1 MNKKFIATFAAAAM
15 LCCVCNAGVAVAD
28 DNTDFNATITQ
39 LISQADNHIDA
50 LKKIVNEQGS
60 DDLKKTLF
68 AEGYNSL
75 NKYMWERRQIEQ
87 NRGLIEKFEKDLAA
101 AGDNPDQATLD
112 ALRAQEKQINNSTI
126 AIDRKHNWMA
136 RSGDASDY
144 NFRGYSDY
152 SSWLKNSFPYE
163 KLEVEKTK
171 IKKLTAIDKQLDD
184 LLNTIKLPS
193 EAHPI
198 SIEDQSNYNL
208 DQVKVK
214 YWYDGEPNANNSAY
228 VKAQLAFWHKFVEK
242 TKSDLEDNVAKN
254 ARYLVNEV
262 KRSLGFDIY
271 TLNNKVEATVN
282 VHNGDE
288 YLRQELAQQG
298 TLKKAFDHTIIHYGN
313 GVKLPPYDDPNFDS
327 KTYESISEQINTA
340 TSNIYNSEI
349 LKKFGFEFTNKNP
362 SQLTPEQRKEYCDA
376 YEKYTA
382 SRIENTKKLEELR
395 KKQAELDDKNDH
407 KAYNAAKELSTARDG
422 AVSYA
427 YLHLKF
433 KKYVQDQL
441 NNGKTLE
448 QLLEGDTP
456 AYNKAKRTVNEI
468 GRKIEA
474 GNYKKSSSAWELIHR
489 YNFMVDLLA
498 SRDNDAYIKDALK
511 QGKSYDSMLNE
522 ANAARG
528 ENNEIHNKMYQEY
541 HYGREDVKSLGD
553 KANKASEKLRKL
565 RDSGASEEEIK
576 QAEDEYNEAQNEVYK
591 HEDEYLNNDIQK
603 YYNKETE
610 LNRRIDL
617 IKKLK
622 SGEYDTTVLDIDNL
636 ALTPEQKSSEDV
648 APLDYNDSS
657 FENPDGDTGNKP
669 DNNPDGDSGNNPDG
683 DTGNKP
689 DNNPDDPFDGFNFDD
704 IDWGDFNFDDLDLDD
719 LGVDD
724 VDAEDFDFSEFDTYA
739 SEISDDDLASLDID
753 DINFDDLDLGDLD
766 LGDLDLGDFYND
778 DTQSGDTNS
787 GETAKPG
794 ETKPGETKPGDTTN
808 SGDTNA
814 GNTAKPG
821 ETKPE
826 DVAKPG
832 ETKPEDVAKPGDTI
846 KPGDAKS
853 SETIKPGDA
862 KSAAAKIEAVKAEVA
877 VDKTE
882 DVKIE
887 AAEADNDNAGD
898 ATQTDNVT
906 KTQENNN

>member
-1 MNKKFIATFAAAAM
+1 MMNKKFIATFAAAAM
-15 LCCVCNAGVAVAD
+15 LCCVCHAGVAVAD

-126 AIDRKHNWMA
+126 AIDRNHNWMA

-214 YWYDGEPNANNSAY
+214 YWYDGEPNADNSAY

-288 YLRQELAQQG
+288 YLSKELAQQG

-313 GVKLPPYDDPNFDS
+313 GVSLPPRENPDFD
-327 KTYESISEQINTA
+327 YEKYNILQQQIDAIS
-340 TSNIYNSEI
+340 SNINDP
-349 LKKFGFEFTNKNP
+349 LKKFGWEFTYKDP
-362 SQLTPEQRKEYCDA
+362 SQLTAEQRKEYCDA

-382 SRIENTKKLEELR
+382 SRIENSKKLEDLR
-395 KKQAELDDKNDH
+395 KEQAELGDKNAY
-407 KAYNAAKELSTARDG
+407 KAYDIAEDLSTARDG

-441 NNGKTLE
+441 NNGKNLE
-448 QLLEGDTP
+448 QLLEDDAP
-456 AYNKAKRTVNEI
+456 A
-468 GRKIEA
+468 
-474 GNYKKSSSAWELIHR
+474 
-489 YNFMVDLLA
+489 
-498 SRDNDAYIKDALK
+498 
-511 QGKSYDSMLNE
+511 
-522 ANAARG
+522 
-528 ENNEIHNKMYQEY
+528 
-541 HYGREDVKSLGD
+541 
-553 KANKASEKLRKL
+553 
-565 RDSGASEEEIK
+565 
-576 QAEDEYNEAQNEVYK
+576 
-591 HEDEYLNNDIQK
+591 
-603 YYNKETE
+603 
-610 LNRRIDL
+610 
-617 IKKLK
+617 
-622 SGEYDTTVLDIDNL
+622 
-636 ALTPEQKSSEDV
+636 
-648 APLDYNDSS
+648 
-657 FENPDGDTGNKP
+657 
-669 DNNPDGDSGNNPDG
+669 
-683 DTGNKP
+683 
-689 DNNPDDPFDGFNFDD
+689 
-704 IDWGDFNFDDLDLDD
+704 
-719 LGVDD
+719 
-724 VDAEDFDFSEFDTYA
+724 
-739 SEISDDDLASLDID
+739 
-753 DINFDDLDLGDLD
+753 
-766 LGDLDLGDFYND
+766 
-778 DTQSGDTNS
+778 
-787 GETAKPG
+787 
-794 ETKPGETKPGDTTN
+794 
-808 SGDTNA
+808 
-814 GNTAKPG
+814 
-821 ETKPE
+821 
-826 DVAKPG
+826 
-832 ETKPEDVAKPGDTI
+832 
-846 KPGDAKS
+846 
-853 SETIKPGDA
+853 
-862 KSAAAKIEAVKAEVA
+862 
-877 VDKTE
+877 
-882 DVKIE
+882 
-887 AAEADNDNAGD
+887 
-898 ATQTDNVT
+898 
-906 KTQENNN
+906 

>member
-1 MNKKFIATFAAAAM
+1 MMNKKFIATFAAAAM
-15 LCCVCNAGVAVAD
+15 LCCVCHAGVAVAD

-50 LKKIVNEQGS
+50 LKKLIDNS
-60 DDLKKTLF
+60 DNAKLKSDPFNIHLDTYKPFYKNLIDTDKT
-68 AEGYNSL
+68 
-75 NKYMWERRQIEQ
+75 MIEQ
-87 NRGLIEKFEKDLAA
+87 FEQHLNA
-101 AGDNPDQATLD
+101 AGEKPNQNTLD
-112 ALRAQEKQINNSTI
+112 ALRAEAKELDKRLNRPTNNSFG
-126 AIDRKHNWMA
+126 ARAGFHNHY
-136 RSGDASDY
+136 DV
-144 NFRGYSDY
+144 FRGYSTY
-152 SSWLKNSFPYE
+152 SSWRKASVPYN
-163 KLEVEKTK
+163 KLEDTK
-171 IKKLTAIDKQLDD
+171 SKLAKLTALDKQFND
-184 LLNTIKLPS
+184 LRQAIQLPS
-193 EAHPI
+193 EVHPI
-198 SIEDQSNYNL
+198 SIEDQSNYDL

-214 YWYDGEPNANNSAY
+214 YWYDGEPNADNSAY
-228 VKAQLAFWHKFVEK
+228 VKAQLAFWHKLVEK
-242 TKSDLEDNVAKN
+242 SKRNLEDKVANGIRDLVARTGIDVNVN
-254 ARYLVNEV
+254 VFDLNREVN
-262 KRSLGFDIY
+262 
-271 TLNNKVEATVN
+271 ATVN

-288 YLRQELAQQG
+288 YLSKELAQQG

-313 GVKLPPYDDPNFDS
+313 GVSLPPRENPDFD
-327 KTYESISEQINTA
+327 YEKYNILQQQIDAIS
-340 TSNIYNSEI
+340 SNINDP
-349 LKKFGFEFTNKNP
+349 LKKFGWEFTYKDP
-362 SQLTPEQRKEYCDA
+362 SQLTAEQRKEYCDA

-382 SRIENTKKLEELR
+382 SRIENSKKLEDLR
-395 KKQAELDDKNDH
+395 KEQAELGDKNAY
-407 KAYNAAKELSTARDG
+407 KAYDIAEDLSTARDG

-441 NNGKTLE
+441 NNGKNLE
-448 QLLEGDTP
+448 QLLEDDAP
-456 AYNKAKRTVNEI
+456 AYNKAKKLVD
-468 GRKIEA
+468 KISYSEA
-474 GNYKKSSSAWELIHR
+474 GTSKEYRDAIETVYR
-489 YNFMVDLLA
+489 YEFMVDLLA
-498 SRDNDAYIKDALK
+498 ARDNDAYIKEALK
-511 QGKSYDSMLNE
+511 NGISYDDMLKATVNDRLERDKKYNDYANQGE
-522 ANAARG
+522 AKVLYDRMWAASTKWG
-528 ENNEIHNKMYQEY
+528 ELN
-541 HYGREDVKSLGD
+541 S
-553 KANKASEKLRKL
+553 
-565 RDSGASEEEIK
+565 SGASKEEIK
-576 QAEDEYNEAQNEVYK
+576 QAEADYYKADDELYK
-591 HEDEYLNNDIQK
+591 YIGKERQRFD
-603 YYNKETE
+603 NKQTE
-610 LNRRIDL
+610 LYAREDL

-669 DNNPDGDSGNNPDG
+669 DNNPDGDSGNNPD
-683 DTGNKP
+683 
-689 DNNPDDPFDGFNFDD
+689 NNPAGPFDDFNFDD

-719 LGVDD
+719 LGLDD
-724 VDAEDFDFSEFDTYA
+724 VEAEDFDFSEFDTYA

-753 DINFDDLDLGDLD
+753 DINFDDLGLGDLD

-794 ETKPGETKPGDTTN
+794 NAKPGDTTN

-832 ETKPEDVAKPGDTI
+832 DTTNSGDTAKSGETT

-862 KSAAAKIEAVKAEVA
+862 KSVAAKIEAVKAEVA

-882 DVKIE
+882 DVKIEAAKSEFADAKSEAVKIE

>member
-15 LCCVCNAGVAVAD
+15 LCCVCHAGVAVAD

-50 LKKIVNEQGS
+50 LKKIIDNS
-60 DDLKKTLF
+60 DNAKLKSDPFNIHLDTYKPFYKNLIDTDKT
-68 AEGYNSL
+68 
-75 NKYMWERRQIEQ
+75 MIEQ
-87 NRGLIEKFEKDLAA
+87 FEQHLNA
-101 AGDNPDQATLD
+101 AGEKPNQNTLD
-112 ALRAQEKQINNSTI
+112 ALRAEAKELDKRLNRPTNNSFG
-126 AIDRKHNWMA
+126 ARAGFHNHY
-136 RSGDASDY
+136 DV
-144 NFRGYSDY
+144 FRGYSTY
-152 SSWLKNSFPYE
+152 SSWRKASVPYN
-163 KLEVEKTK
+163 KLEDTK
-171 IKKLTAIDKQLDD
+171 SKLAKLTALDKQFND
-184 LLNTIKLPS
+184 LRQAIQLPS
-193 EAHPI
+193 EVHPI
-198 SIEDQSNYNL
+198 SIEDQSNYDL

-214 YWYDGEPNANNSAY
+214 YWYDGEPNADNSAY
-228 VKAQLAFWHKFVEK
+228 VKAQLAFWHKLVEK
-242 TKSDLEDNVAKN
+242 SKRNLEDKVANGIRDLVARTGIDVNVN
-254 ARYLVNEV
+254 VFDLNREVN
-262 KRSLGFDIY
+262 
-271 TLNNKVEATVN
+271 ATVN

-288 YLRQELAQQG
+288 YLSKELAQQG

-313 GVKLPPYDDPNFDS
+313 GVSLPPREDPNFDY
-327 KTYESISEQINTA
+327 KKYDILQQQIDAIS
-340 TSNIYNSEI
+340 SNINDP
-349 LKKFGFEFTNKNP
+349 LKKFGWEFTYKDP
-362 SQLTPEQRKEYCDA
+362 SKLTAEQRKEYCDA

-382 SRIENTKKLEELR
+382 SRIENSKKLEDLR
-395 KKQAELDDKNDH
+395 KEQAELGDKNAY
-407 KAYNAAKELSTARDG
+407 KAYDIAEDLSTARDG

-441 NNGKTLE
+441 NNGKNLE
-448 QLLEGDTP
+448 QLLEDDAS
-456 AYNKAKRTVNEI
+456 AYNKAKKLADKIGNKAEARTSKEY
-468 GRKIEA
+468 RDAIETV
-474 GNYKKSSSAWELIHR
+474 YR
-489 YNFMVDLLA
+489 YEFMVDLLA
-498 SRDNDAYIKDALK
+498 ARDNDAYIKEALK
-511 QGKSYDSMLNE
+511 NGISYDDMLKATVNDRLERDKKYNDYANQGE
-522 ANAARG
+522 AKVLYDRMWAASTKWG
-528 ENNEIHNKMYQEY
+528 ELN
-541 HYGREDVKSLGD
+541 S
-553 KANKASEKLRKL
+553 
-565 RDSGASEEEIK
+565 SGASKEEIK
-576 QAEDEYNEAQNEVYK
+576 QAEADYYKADDELYK
-591 HEDEYLNNDIQK
+591 YIGKERQRFD
-603 YYNKETE
+603 NKQTE
-610 LNRRIDL
+610 LYARENL

-622 SGEYDTTVLDIDNL
+622 SGEYDTAVLDIDNL

-766 LGDLDLGDFYND
+766 LSDFYND
-778 DTQSGDTNS
+778 DTQSGDTQS
-787 GETAKPG
+787 
-794 ETKPGETKPGDTTN
+794 GDTTN

-832 ETKPEDVAKPGDTI
+832 DTTNSGDAAKPGEIT

-853 SETIKPGDA
+853 SETIKPGDT

-877 VDKTE
+877 VDKSEDVKIEAAKSEFADAKSE

-887 AAEADNDNAGD
+887 AAETDNDNAGD
-898 ATQTDNVT
+898 VTQTDNVT